1 MEPLIKCEHVDL
13 GYENQDAVINV
24 NMEVCPGDYLCI
36 VGENGSGKSTLIKV
50 LFGLLKPSGGKLTV
64 AEELKTTGI
73 GYLPQQTA
81 AQKDFP
87 ASVREVVLSGCLSRR
102 GRRPFYSKTEK
113 DIASANMEKLGIT
126 QLANQCYRE
135 LSGGQQQRVLIAR
148 ALCATRELLILD
160 EPITGLDPMAIQD
173 FYSMIR
179 KLNREDKVAIIMVS
193 HDLRNA
199 VEEANKIL
207 HLQKQVLFYGPA
219 HDYMNSKAAG
229 HFFHEK
235 EQGECLPTA
244 AFHMAKNVDGLEN
257 NEQKGS
263 CGHTH
268 AHSSQKIEGG
278 NTHERA

>member
-36 VGENGSGKSTLIKV
+36 VGENGSGKSTLIKG
-50 LFGLLKPSGGKLTV
+50 LLGLLKPSGGKLTV

-244 AFHMAKNVDGLEN
+244 ACHMAKNVDGLKN
-257 NEQKGS
+257 NEQKCS

>member
-36 VGENGSGKSTLIKV
+36 VGENGSGKSTLIKG
-50 LFGLLKPSGGKLTV
+50 LLGLLKPSGGKLTV

-244 AFHMAKNVDGLEN
+244 ACPMAKNVDGLEN
-257 NEQKGS
+257 NEQKCS

-268 AHSSQKIEGG
+268 AHTPQKIEGG

>member
-36 VGENGSGKSTLIKV
+36 VGENGSGKSTLIKG
-50 LFGLLKPSGGKLTV
+50 LLGLLKPSGGKLTV

-244 AFHMAKNVDGLEN
+244 ACHMAKNVDGLEN
-257 NEQKGS
+257 NEQKCS
-263 CGHTH
+263 CGHTR
-268 AHSSQKIEGG
+268 AHSPQKIVGG

>member
-36 VGENGSGKSTLIKV
+36 VGENGSGKSTLIKG
-50 LFGLLKPSGGKLTV
+50 LLGLLKPSGGKLTV

-126 QLANQCYRE
+126 QLADHCYRE

-244 AFHMAKNVDGLEN
+244 ACHMAKNVDGLEN
-257 NEQKGS
+257 NEQKCS

>member
-36 VGENGSGKSTLIKV
+36 VGENGSGKSTLIKG
-50 LFGLLKPSGGKLTV
+50 LLGLLKPSGGKLTV
-64 AEELKTTGI
+64 AEGLKTTGI

-113 DIASANMEKLGIT
+113 DIAVANMEKLGIT
-126 QLANQCYRE
+126 QLAGQCYRE
-135 LSGGQQQRVLIAR
+135 LSGAAAESADFAR

-244 AFHMAKNVDGLEN
+244 ACHMAKNGDGLEN
-257 NEQKGS
+257 NEQKCS

-268 AHSSQKIEGG
+268 AHSHQKIEGG

>member
-36 VGENGSGKSTLIKV
+36 VGENGSGKSTLIKG
-50 LFGLLKPSGGKLTV
+50 LLGLLKPSGGKLTV

-126 QLANQCYRE
+126 QLADQCYRE

-179 KLNREDKVAIIMVS
+179 KLNRDDKVAIIMVS

-244 AFHMAKNVDGLEN
+244 ACHMAKNVDGLEN
-257 NEQKGS
+257 NEQKCS

>member
-36 VGENGSGKSTLIKV
+36 VGENGSGKSTLIKG
-50 LFGLLKPSGGKLTV
+50 LLGLLKPSGGKLTV

-244 AFHMAKNVDGLEN
+244 ACHMAKNVDGLEN
-257 NEQKGS
+257 NEQKFS

>member
-36 VGENGSGKSTLIKV
+36 VGENGSGKSTLIK
-50 LFGLLKPSGGKLTV
+50 GLLGLVKPSGGKLTV

-244 AFHMAKNVDGLEN
+244 ACPLAKNVDGLEN
-257 NEQKGS
+257 NEQKCS

>member
-36 VGENGSGKSTLIKV
+36 VGENGSGKSTLIK
-50 LFGLLKPSGGKLTV
+50 GLLGLLQPSGGKLTV

-244 AFHMAKNVDGLEN
+244 ACHMAKNVDGLEN
-257 NEQKGS
+257 NEQKCS

>member
-36 VGENGSGKSTLIKV
+36 VGENGSGKSTLIKG
-50 LFGLLKPSGGKLTV
+50 LLGLLKPSGGKLTV

-179 KLNREDKVAIIMVS
+179 KLNREAKVAIIMVS

-244 AFHMAKNVDGLEN
+244 ACHMAKNVDGLEN
-257 NEQKGS
+257 NEQKCS

>member
-36 VGENGSGKSTLIKV
+36 VGENGSGKSTLIKG
-50 LFGLLKPSGGKLTV
+50 LLGLLKPSGGKLTV

-219 HDYMNSKAAG
+219 HDYMNSRAAG

-244 AFHMAKNVDGLEN
+244 ACHMAKNVDGLEN
-257 NEQKGS
+257 NEQKCS

>member
-36 VGENGSGKSTLIKV
+36 VGENGSGKSTLIKG
-50 LFGLLKPSGGKLTV
+50 LLGLLKPSGGKLTV

-87 ASVREVVLSGCLSRR
+87 ASVREVGLSGCLSRR

-244 AFHMAKNVDGLEN
+244 ACHMAKNVDGLEN
-257 NEQKGS
+257 NEQKCS

>member
-36 VGENGSGKSTLIKV
+36 VGENGSGKSTLIKG
-50 LFGLLKPSGGKLTV
+50 LLGLLKPSGGKMTV

-244 AFHMAKNVDGLEN
+244 ACHMAKNVDGLEN
-257 NEQKGS
+257 NEQKCS

>member
-36 VGENGSGKSTLIKV
+36 VGENGSGKSTLIKG
-50 LFGLLKPSGGKLTV
+50 LLGLLKPSGGKLTV
-64 AEELKTTGI
+64 AERLNTTGI

-113 DIASANMEKLGIT
+113 DIAVANMEKLGIT
-126 QLANQCYRE
+126 QLAGQCYRE

-207 HLQKQVLFYGPA
+207 HLQKQVLFYGLA

-244 AFHMAKNVDGLEN
+244 ACHMAKNGDGLEN
-257 NEQKGS
+257 NEQKCS

-268 AHSSQKIEGG
+268 AHSHQKIEGG

>member
-36 VGENGSGKSTLIKV
+36 VGENGSGKSTLIKG
-50 LFGLLKPSGGKLTV
+50 LLGLLKPSGGKLTV

-219 HDYMNSKAAG
+219 HDYMNSKASG

-235 EQGECLPTA
+235 
-244 AFHMAKNVDGLEN
+244 
-257 NEQKGS
+257 
-263 CGHTH
+263 
-268 AHSSQKIEGG
+268 
-278 NTHERA
+278 

>member
-36 VGENGSGKSTLIKV
+36 VGENGSGKSTLIKG
-50 LFGLLKPSGGKLTV
+50 LLGLLKPSGGKLTV

-244 AFHMAKNVDGLEN
+244 GRPMAKKVGYMGN
-257 NEQKGS
+257 NEQKCS

>member
-36 VGENGSGKSTLIKV
+36 VGENGSGKSTLIKG
-50 LFGLLKPSGGKLTV
+50 LLGLLKPSGGKLTV

-173 FYSMIR
+173 FYSMSR

-244 AFHMAKNVDGLEN
+244 ACHMAKNVDGLEN
-257 NEQKGS
+257 NEQKCS

>member
-36 VGENGSGKSTLIKV
+36 VGENGSGKSTLIKG
-50 LFGLLKPSGGKLTV
+50 LLGLLKPSGGKLTV

-160 EPITGLDPMAIQD
+160 EPITGLDPMALQD
-173 FYSMIR
+173 LYYMIR

-244 AFHMAKNVDGLEN
+244 ACHMAKNVDGLEN
-257 NEQKGS
+257 NEQKCS

>member
-36 VGENGSGKSTLIKV
+36 VGENGSGKSTLIKG
-50 LFGLLKPSGGKLTV
+50 LLGLLKPSGGKLTV

-244 AFHMAKNVDGLEN
+244 ACHMAKNVDGLEN
-257 NEQKGS
+257 NEQKCF

-268 AHSSQKIEGG
+268 AHSPQKIEGG

>member
-36 VGENGSGKSTLIKV
+36 VGENGSGKSTLIKG
-50 LFGLLKPSGGKLTV
+50 LLGLLKPSGGKLTV

-244 AFHMAKNVDGLEN
+244 ACHMAKNVDGLEN
-257 NEQKGS
+257 NEQKCY

>member
-36 VGENGSGKSTLIKV
+36 VGENGSGKSTLIKG
-50 LFGLLKPSGGKLTV
+50 LLGLLKPSGGKLTV

-244 AFHMAKNVDGLEN
+244 ACHMAKNVDGLEN
-257 NEQKGS
+257 NEQKCS

-268 AHSSQKIEGG
+268 AHSSQEIEGG

>member
-36 VGENGSGKSTLIKV
+36 VGENGSGKSTLIKG
-50 LFGLLKPSGGKLTV
+50 LLGLLKPSGGKLTV

-244 AFHMAKNVDGLEN
+244 PCHMAKNVDGLEN
-257 NEQKGS
+257 NEQKCS